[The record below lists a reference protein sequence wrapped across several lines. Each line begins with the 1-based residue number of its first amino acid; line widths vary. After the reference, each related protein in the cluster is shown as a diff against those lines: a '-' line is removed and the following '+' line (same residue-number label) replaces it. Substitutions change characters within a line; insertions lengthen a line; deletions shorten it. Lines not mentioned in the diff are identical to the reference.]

1 MAKIIRV
8 PTGSEHWFTLTRL
21 ELTFCTAVDEEVELR
36 FVTEVEEEPTL
47 SFTTDVLPAGTA
59 TGTS

>member
-1 MAKIIRV
+1 MAKTIKV
-8 PTGSEHWFTLTRL
+8 PTGAEHWFILTRV
-21 ELTFCTAVDEEVELR
+21 ELTFSTAVDEEIQLS

-47 SFTTDVLPAGTA
+47 SFATDVLPADTA

>member
-1 MAKIIRV
+1 MAKTIKV
-8 PTGSEHWFTLTRL
+8 PTGAEHWFVLTRA
-21 ELTFCTAVDEEVELR
+21 ELTFSTAVDEDVELR

-47 SFTTDVLPAGTA
+47 SFTTDVLPADTA

>member
-1 MAKIIRV
+1 MAKIIVV
-8 PTGSEHWFTLTRL
+8 PTGAVHWFTLIRP
-21 ELTFCTAVDEEVELR
+21 ELTFSTAVDEEIQLS

-47 SFTTDVLPAGTA
+47 SFATDVLPADTA